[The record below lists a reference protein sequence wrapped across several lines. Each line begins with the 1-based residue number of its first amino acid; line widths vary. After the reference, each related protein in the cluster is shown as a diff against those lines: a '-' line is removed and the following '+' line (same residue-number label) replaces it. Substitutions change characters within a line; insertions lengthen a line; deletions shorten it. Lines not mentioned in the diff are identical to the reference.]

1 MVALDTNQSKTF
13 FLQSAVDGYNVCIFA
28 YGQTGSGKTYM
39 MEGPSVEDEENRGM
53 IARAVLQ
60 IFNNTPDFVLTE
72 CCRWLQC
79 LYLCLRPDRQW

>member
-1 MVALDTNQSKTF
+1 MFVSLPTARQ
-13 FLQSAVDGYNVCIFA
+13 A
-28 YGQTGSGKTYM
+28 GSGKTYTI
-39 MEGPSVEDEENRGM
+39 EGPSVEDEENRGM

-72 CCRWLQC
+72 CSRWLQC